1 MLENIR
7 KQVEAASKKKHSFE
21 DIIIIGA
28 GEVGYHL
35 AKRLSRDKKSVTLI
49 DSDIKKLNHVQNSLD
64 VRTMQGSGTD
74 PETLEQAGI
83 READVC
89 IAATNID
96 DTNLLVSVFASIL
109 NPKITRLA
117 RIRSQEYAKYEQ
129 EMQSS
134 GLDIQMM
141 VNSDEEVVRTIDR
154 LLSLPQALDFAEFA
168 NGQVRMVCYKVEE
181 GVFIGKE
188 LKDFHTLVNTNGI
201 LIAAI
206 RRDDTLFIPS
216 GEDTIE
222 LDDVVYFV
230 YKVGAQSALLQAL
243 HKHRAFFSSACIV
256 GGGNIGKNLALLFES
271 KGVQVKII
279 ESNYEKA
286 KELAADLNKSLV
298 LAGDA
303 REKDL
308 LISENIGKM
317 DVFVALTEDD
327 ETNILTCLLAKNLGI
342 REIVARVNK
351 TAYIPLLSSIGIE
364 HTVSPRLAAVNSFM
378 NFLSDGKVFSSVS
391 IGGDEAEIVEAELP
405 EDSPYLNIAL
415 MNLNIPK
422 GILILCIVRSNEV
435 IIPNGHTE
443 FHAKDR
449 IIILGT
455 NSALQMFGFR

>member
-1 MLENIR
+1 MLDMLK
-7 KQVEAASKKKHSFE
+7 KQSAAIVKKRNFD

-35 AKRLSRDKKSVTLI
+35 ARRLSRDKKSVTLI

-74 PETLEQAGI
+74 PQTLEQAGI

-89 IAATNID
+89 IAATNTD
-96 DTNLLVSVFASIL
+96 DTNLLVSIFASIL
-109 NPKITRLA
+109 NPNITRLA
-117 RIRSQEYAKYEQ
+117 RIRSQDYTKYEK
-129 EMQSS
+129 EMQES

-154 LLSLPQALDFAEFA
+154 LLSLPQALDYAEFA
-168 NGQVRMVCYKVEE
+168 SGQVRMVCYKVDE
-181 GVFIGKE
+181 GVFIGKS
-188 LKDFHTLVNTNGI
+188 LKEFHKIVNTSGI

-206 RRDDTLFIPS
+206 RREGTLFIPS
-216 GEDTIE
+216 GDDTIE
-222 LDDVVYFV
+222 QDDVVYFV
-230 YKVGAQSALLQAL
+230 YKVLAQKILLHALN
-243 HKHRAFFSSACIV
+243 KHRAFFSSACIV

-286 KELAADLNKSLV
+286 RELAADLNKSLV

-317 DVFVALTEDD
+317 DVFVAVTEDD

-351 TAYIPLLSSIGIE
+351 TAYLPLLASIGIE
-364 HTVSPRLAAVNSFM
+364 HTVSPRLAAVNSFL
-378 NFLSDGKVFSSVS
+378 NFLSQGKVFSSVS
-391 IGGDEAEIVEAELP
+391 IGADEAEIVEAELG
-405 EDSPYLNIAL
+405 EDSQYLNTPL
-415 MNLNIPK
+415 KNLNIPK
-422 GILILCIVRSNEV
+422 GTLILCIVRRGEV
-435 IIPNGHTE
+435 QIPNGNSE
-443 FHAKDR
+443 FEAKDR